1 MCRFETKLL
10 EIEIYCGNSCE
21 IRGRNNIFD
30 QKMGS
35 VNVFDGK
42 EDVLGWLLKMKAKL
56 ISKGYKSV
64 LTDIT
69 RPGVVAIDARAAWDA
84 LADKAVGTI
93 LLYLSSDIAV
103 QFENKLTP
111 QALMDAVKNHY
122 VPDQQQEIDRLE
134 IELNNLSYA
143 REDPVIWTACV
154 RGLIGKL
161 IARGVN
167 PTDRQVR
174 NAVLK
179 ALATEPEY
187 KVRIEVIRQTQPNIS
202 LDDLWLSVGRLPYP
216 LESNEVAFAAM
227 KLTSNAKRYQKEK
240 EKGDIKRVKCYVCG
254 KRGHFSY
261 QCPDRKDFDSEED
274 ESSDYSSEEDKKEKS
289 KGREKSKGKEKSY
302 SVFTF

>member
-1 MCRFETKLL
+1 
-10 EIEIYCGNSCE
+10 
-21 IRGRNNIFD
+21 
-30 QKMGS
+30 MGS

-56 ISKGYKSV
+56 ISKGYKLV
-64 LTDIT
+64 LIDAN
-69 RPGVVAIDARAAWDA
+69 RPGVAAVDASAAWDA
-84 LADKAVGTI
+84 F
-93 LLYLSSDIAV
+93 SDIAV
-103 QFENKLTP
+103 QFESKLTP

-174 NAVLK
+174 SAVLK

-187 KVRIEVIRQTQPNIS
+187 KVRIEVIRETQPNIT

-227 KLTSNAKRYQKEK
+227 KLTSNAKKYQKGK
-240 EKGDIKRVKCYVCG
+240 EKGDINRVKCYVCG

-261 QCPDRKDFDSEED
+261 QCPDRKDFDS
-274 ESSDYSSEEDKKEKS
+274 
-289 KGREKSKGKEKSY
+289 GV
-302 SVFTF
+302 VFAPVST

>member
-1 MCRFETKLL
+1 
-10 EIEIYCGNSCE
+10 
-21 IRGRNNIFD
+21 
-30 QKMGS
+30 MGS

-56 ISKGYKSV
+56 VSKGYKLV
-64 LTDIT
+64 LIDAN
-69 RPGVVAIDARAAWDA
+69 RPGVAAVDARAAWDA

-103 QFENKLTP
+103 QFESKLTP

-187 KVRIEVIRQTQPNIS
+187 RVRIEVIRQTQPNIS

-216 LESNEVAFAAM
+216 LESDEVAFAAM

-240 EKGDIKRVKCYVCG
+240 YKEREEKVKKCYVCG
-254 KRGHFSY
+254 KKDHFSY
-261 QCPDRKDFDSEED
+261 QCPDRKDFDSEGD
-274 ESSDYSSEEDKKEKS
+274 ESNDYSPKEDKKEKS
-289 KGREKSKGKEKSY
+289 KGREKSKGKEKSF
-302 SVFTF
+302 SVFSF

>member
-1 MCRFETKLL
+1 
-10 EIEIYCGNSCE
+10 
-21 IRGRNNIFD
+21 
-30 QKMGS
+30 MGS

-56 ISKGYKSV
+56 ISKGYKLV
-64 LTDIT
+64 LIDAN
-69 RPGVVAIDARAAWDA
+69 RPGVAAVDARAAWDA

-103 QFENKLTP
+103 QFESKLTP

-161 IARGVN
+161 IVRGVN

-187 KVRIEVIRQTQPNIS
+187 KVRIEVIRQTQPNIT

-227 KLTSNAKRYQKEK
+227 KLTSNAKKYQKGK
-240 EKGDIKRVKCYVCG
+240 EKGDINRVKCYVCG

-274 ESSDYSSEEDKKEKS
+274 ESSEYSSEEDKKEKS